1 MTRRIILAGA
11 AGFVGQNLT
20 PLLLEHGDR
29 VVALDC
35 HAANL
40 ALLARLNP
48 GVETHVAD
56 LSAEGDWPALMDGA
70 DAVVDLKAQ
79 IASLD
84 QELFRRNNVTTEQ
97 RLLEACRAHRVPHLV
112 HLSSSVVISVAQD
125 AYTET
130 KREAEELVRAS
141 GVPHTVLRPPL
152 MYGAFDVKHLGFI
165 GSVMEKTPVLPI
177 PGSGRFPRQPLYV
190 LDLCRVILRAL
201 ERGPSGAVHNLIG
214 LELLPFVDLLRAL
227 ARERGLRCLIVP
239 TPLPLFAVAVRLYA
253 WLLRRPAVTREQ
265 LDALTAGDVFPVD
278 DWPAQWG
285 LRYTPFAEGLRE
297 ACSSPRFR
305 HTRELQRAH

>member
-1 MTRRIILAGA
+1 MARRIVLAGA

-20 PLLLEHGDR
+20 PLLLERGDR

-56 LSAEGDWPALMDGA
+56 LSAAGDWPARLAGA

-84 QELFRRNNVTTEQ
+84 PELFRRNNVASAQ
-97 RLLEACRAHRVPHLV
+97 RLLDACRAHRVPHLV
-112 HLSSSVVISVAQD
+112 HLSSSVVLSVAKD
-125 AYTET
+125 AYTDT

-165 GSVMEKTPVLPI
+165 GSVMEKTPLLPI

-214 LELLPFVDLLRAL
+214 LELLPFVELLRAI
-227 ARERGLRCLIVP
+227 ARERRLRCLIVP
-239 TPLPLFAVAVRLYA
+239 TPMPLFAAAVRLYA
-253 WLLRRPAVTREQ
+253 LLLRRPAVTKDQ

-278 DWPAQWG
+278 DWPEQWG
-285 LRYTPFAEGLRE
+285 VRYTPFAEGLRE
-297 ACSSPRFR
+297 AVASPRFR
-305 HTRELQRAH
+305 HGRELERAH